1 MTKIFSV
8 ASWNVEHFANNKNR
22 IRENIEFVQQSNPDV
37 FAIFEVEGKQVFSDF
52 VSLMPTHNF
61 FITEDLSKMETLIGV
76 NRNFTAFV
84 TQRQAIKSKIPT
96 LRPGALVTLAL
107 DNQFYSI
114 LFVHLKSLPDPRSWG
129 LRDDMISHI
138 LNLKKALDKA
148 SGKPEGANF
157 ICMGDFNTMG
167 LNVTYAKNDMSG
179 AEELA
184 RYSRRF
190 KGRKMRLLPKTAP
203 ATWWGGQ
210 DTTIPPSNLDHV
222 FASQSLQ
229 FQKFAQDAEVAVR
242 GWPELADEITQTDWI
257 NNHSDH
263 GLLYSEV
270 IEP

>member
-1 MTKIFSV
+1 MTKIFSA

-22 IRENIEFVQQSNPDV
+22 IRENIQFVQQSNPDV

-76 NRNFTAFV
+76 NRNLTAFV

-96 LRPGALVTLAL
+96 LRPGALVTLAI

-114 LFVHLKSLPDPRSWG
+114 LFIHLKSLPDPRSWG

-138 LNLKKALDKA
+138 LNLKKALDRV

-184 RYSRRF
+184 RYGKRF

-210 DTTIPPSNLDHV
+210 GTTIPPSNLDHV
-222 FASQSLQ
+222 FASQTLQ
-229 FQKFAQDAEVAVR
+229 FQTFDQGAEVSVR
-242 GWPELADEITQTDWI
+242 GWAELPDETTQTNWI
-257 NNHSDH
+257 EDHSDH
-263 GLLYSEV
+263 NLLYSEV